1 MSIFS
6 RLPLLAFGLML
17 ASPSWASD
25 PIPVTVTF
33 SLLGDLVKQVG
44 GDKVKVSTLVGPD
57 GDAHV
62 YQPTPQDVQALS
74 KARVLVSNGLGFEGW
89 LERLDQASG
98 VKGVKVVASTGV
110 KARHLAE
117 EGHDEKGHHEEAHH
131 HHGSQDPH
139 AWNDPLNVL
148 TYVDNIAAGLGKVD
162 PENAALYGANAASY
176 KAQITSLDM
185 RYKLEFAKLPEERR
199 RAITSHDAFGYLAAA
214 YHLNLLAPQGMS
226 TDAEPSAAQVAA
238 LIRQIRSQ
246 KIPALFVENISDPRL
261 IEQIS
266 RETGVKVGGKLY
278 SDALSPADGPAASYL
293 AFVDHNLSTLLAALK
308 P

>member
-25 PIPVTVTF
+25 PIPVTATF

-74 KARVLVSNGLGFEGW
+74 KARVLVSNGLDFEGW

-98 VKGVKVVASTGV
+98 FKGVKVVASTGV

-117 EGHDEKGHHEEAHH
+117 EGHDEEGHHEEAHH

-199 RAITSHDAFGYLAAA
+199 RAITSHDAFGYLVAA